1 MSIAERMSEKTGTAV
16 TSEAAAKYSSAAV
29 VDNGTLVLRFIKV
42 DAELGQELKNIFESL
57 EKCISL
63 REQYLSDSLQCL
75 GDNPKDLDE
84 WEIYR
89 NFALTDE

>member
-1 MSIAERMSEKTGTAV
+1 MVILISH
-16 TSEAAAKYSSAAV
+16 
-29 VDNGTLVLRFIKV
+29 VLV
-42 DAELGQELKNIFESL
+42 DAELGQELKHIFESL

-63 REQYLSDSLQCL
+63 REKYMADSLQCL

-89 NFALTDE
+89 KEYLEFNL